1 MSVKTLTQIYMLA
14 VASISIISLA
24 YVYLFPPP
32 SMFTTREN
40 VPHFSPKIAHP
51 ETGKPIALDTL
62 IRHYR
67 GD

>member
-1 MSVKTLTQIYMLA
+1 MAVKKLTQIYMLV
-14 VASISIISLA
+14 VATLSLVSLL

-40 VPHFSPKIAHP
+40 VPYYSPRIAHP